1 MHEIGLVDDI
11 LCVIKAKLKEKEP
24 NSKVKKINILIGEL
38 EYIAPEHFEFHFR
51 ERTKGTSL
59 ENAEIAFKKVEV
71 RFKCKNCSYEFQFEP
86 GLGGCPKCKSNIN
99 DVIAGKGISVES
111 VEITHD

>member
-11 LCVIKAKLKEKEP
+11 LCVIKAKLKDEKP
-24 NSKVKKINILIGEL
+24 NSKVKKVNICIGEL
-38 EYIAPEHFEFHFR
+38 EYITTEHFEFHFR
-51 ERTKGTSL
+51 ERTKGTPL
-59 ENAEIAFKKVEV
+59 EGTEIAFKKVEAK
-71 RFKCKNCSYEFQFEP
+71 FKCKNCSYEFHAEV

-111 VEITHD
+111 LETTHD